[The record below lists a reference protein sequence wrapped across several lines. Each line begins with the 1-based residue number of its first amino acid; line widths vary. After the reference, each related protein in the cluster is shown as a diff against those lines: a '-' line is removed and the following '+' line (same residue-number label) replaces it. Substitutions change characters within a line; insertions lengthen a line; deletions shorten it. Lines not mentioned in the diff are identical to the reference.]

1 MSYPKPIGDEKIAFQ
16 GRIIEIVH
24 QPHQVGEKVID
35 FETARRSPGVR
46 MILVEDGKILLTKE
60 YRAELGGDD
69 YRLPG
74 GKVFDRLE
82 DYNTA
87 LKNGADLVGEAKEAL
102 KREALEETGHVVTEA
117 KHIHTTSP
125 GATISWDLY
134 YFVVDQFAKHEHGQE
149 LEDGE
154 VIEPLWMSFDEVKEL
169 CLSGEV
175 KEERTA
181 AVLLRFLD
189 NRF

>member
-1 MSYPKPIGDEKIAFQ
+1 MSHPKPVGDEKIAFQ

-24 QPHQVGEKVID
+24 RPHQVGDKVID

-46 MILVEDGKILLTKE
+46 MIFVNDGKVLLTKE
-60 YRAELGGDD
+60 YRSELGGED

-82 DYNTA
+82 EYNAA
-87 LKNGADLVGEAKEAL
+87 LKDGTDLVGAAMDAL
-102 KREALEETGHVVTEA
+102 KREALEEAGYVVSEA

-125 GATISWDLY
+125 GATVSWDLY
-134 YFVVDQFAKHEHGQE
+134 YFVVDQFTQNENGQE

-154 VIEPLWMSFDEVKEL
+154 VIEPIWLSFDEVKEY
-169 CLSGEV
+169 CLNG
-175 KEERTA
+175 KIQEERTV